1 MKKIFLIVLILNSI
15 SVFAQNEIDA
25 LRYSKDGIFGTAK
38 FTSMGGSFGA
48 LGGDFSNLH
57 FNPAGLGLYQNSEVF
72 ISPSMHLNK
81 VKSYYTQKI
90 ESEKVD
96 LSISNLGIIFSSPIK
111 NKNWNRIN
119 FGIGISTLNSYDQD
133 ITIQGQNKFN
143 SLADKILD
151 LANGNYINELDDFYG
166 YPGFMTYLIDTTV
179 GVGDNGQYFLNIN
192 GSTNK
197 TQRKIISSS
206 GNKNELVFSFASSMN
221 DKLYI
226 GTTFGFPI
234 INYNES
240 SKYSEFDFDE
250 SQNALKSYDLKQN
263 LSVYGQGV
271 NLKLG
276 IIARVNQY
284 TNLGLSLQ
292 SPTLFN
298 IEETFY
304 TEIVTYTDSNRY
316 NWNSPYNYFE
326 YELLTPAKIIFSGS
340 TRIKNILLINADFE
354 VINYSYANLSSENA
368 EFINENTSIDSL
380 FIQSQNIRLG
390 ADVDL
395 GKIVSEFKGV
405 KLRTGIALNGKI
417 YESTIDNFS
426 SENYSFGIG
435 TNNNFYF
442 LDLSYI
448 LHKSKDSHNLYSE
461 DLINPVNLVNTNHS
475 IIFTLG
481 FRY

>member
-1 MKKIFLIVLILNSI
+1 MKKIFSIVLVLNSL

-57 FNPAGLGLYQNSEVF
+57 FNPAGLGLYQNSEIF

-81 VKSYYTQKI
+81 VNSYYTQKV
-90 ESEKVD
+90 ETEKVD
-96 LSISNLGIIFSSPIK
+96 LTISNLGIIFSSPLK

-119 FGIGISTLNSYDQD
+119 FGIGINTLNSYNKD
-133 ITIQGQNKFN
+133 ITIQGKNKFT
-143 SLADKILD
+143 SIADKILD
-151 LANGNYINELDDFYG
+151 LANGNYINELDDFYAF
-166 YPGFMTYLIDTTV
+166 PGFMTYLIDTSL
-179 GVGDNGQYFLNIN
+179 GQGDNGQYFLNVN
-192 GSTNK
+192 STTNK

-234 INYNES
+234 INYRES

-250 SQNALKSYDLKQN
+250 TENNLDSYDLKEN
-263 LSVYGQGV
+263 LSVFGQGI
-271 NLKLG
+271 NLKIG
-276 IIARVNQY
+276 IIARINEF
-284 TNLGLSLQ
+284 TNFGLSLQ
-292 SPTLFN
+292 SPTIFN

-304 TEIVTYTDSNRY
+304 TEIITYTDSNRY
-316 NWNSPYNYFE
+316 NWISPYNYFE
-326 YELLTPAKIIFSGS
+326 YELITPAKATFSAS
-340 TRIKNILLINADFE
+340 TKIKNILLLNADFE
-354 VINYSYANLSSENA
+354 IINYSYANLSSNNE
-368 EFINENTSIDSL
+368 EFINENNSIDSL
-380 FIQSQNIRLG
+380 FTQSQNIRLG
-390 ADVDL
+390 IDLDL

-405 KLRTGIALNGKI
+405 KLRSGIALNGKI
-417 YESTIDNFS
+417 YESNEDNFS

-435 TNNNFYF
+435 TNNNLYF
-442 LDLSYI
+442 LDIAYI
-448 LHKSKDSHNLYSE
+448 LHKSKDSHNLYSQ
-461 DLINPVNLVNTNHS
+461 DLISPIDLVNTNHS

>member
-1 MKKIFLIVLILNSI
+1 MKKIFSIVLILNSL

-57 FNPAGLGLYQNSEVF
+57 SNPAGLGLYQNSEIF

-81 VKSYYTQKI
+81 VNSYYTQQV
-90 ESEKVD
+90 ETEKVD
-96 LSISNLGIIFSSPIK
+96 LTISNLGIIFSSPLK

-119 FGIGISTLNSYDQD
+119 FGIGINTLNSYNKD
-133 ITIQGQNKFN
+133 ITIQGKNKFN
-143 SLADKILD
+143 SLSDKILD
-151 LANGNYINELDDFYG
+151 LANGNYINELDDFYA
-166 YPGFMTYLIDTTV
+166 YPGFMTYLIDTSL
-179 GVGDNGQYFLNIN
+179 GLGDNGQYFLNIN
-192 GSTNK
+192 STTNK

-234 INYNES
+234 INYRES

-250 SQNALKSYDLKQN
+250 TENKLDSYDLKEN
-263 LSVYGQGV
+263 LSVYGQGI
-271 NLKLG
+271 NIKIG
-276 IIARVNQY
+276 MIARINEF
-284 TNLGLSLQ
+284 TNFGLSLQ
-292 SPTLFN
+292 SPTIFN

-304 TEIVTYTDSNRY
+304 TEIITYTDSNRY

-326 YELLTPAKIIFSGS
+326 YELITPAKAIFSAS
-340 TRIKNILLINADFE
+340 TKIKNILLLNADFE
-354 VINYSYANLSSENA
+354 IINYSYANLSSNNE
-368 EFINENTSIDSL
+368 EFINENNSIDSL
-380 FIQSQNIRLG
+380 FTQSQNIRLG
-390 ADVDL
+390 VDLDL

-405 KLRTGIALNGKI
+405 KLRSGIALNGKI
-417 YESTIDNFS
+417 YESNKDNFS

-442 LDLSYI
+442 LDIAYI
-448 LHKSKDSHNLYSE
+448 LHKSKDFHNLYSQ
-461 DLINPVNLVNTNHS
+461 DLISPIDLVNTNHS